1 MLRTSKGSRAR
12 ARWGPDGHP
21 ASATRQAY
29 ADDIMT
35 TSRAAHRRLRN
46 VALSLAAALVLTACG
61 GGDDKASADSSA
73 PMPGVAAPSM
83 PAEMPSPE
91 RGNDMGG
98 GRGEPSLG
106 QPSDGR
112 AIVRTAYLEL
122 IVDDGAIA
130 IASMRSLTEAR
141 GGHVSTTAL
150 SRGEDG
156 TVFGSLTLRVPSER
170 LDDLVDAL
178 DALARA
184 VPIRSIDEYD
194 VTLQLSDLGA
204 QLENLRAYEVELR
217 ALLTE
222 VRERGGDV
230 EGLVTISD
238 RLRSVR
244 TEIDQV
250 EAWRTRLRTDVAM
263 STVTVSITPA
273 RSTTPVIGTWD
284 LPGVVRDA
292 IAATV
297 RLGQFVVEALVW
309 VALTFVP
316 ALIVL
321 ALVILIVR
329 RTRRARRRSR
339 QGVDVSNV

>member
-1 MLRTSKGSRAR
+1 MSTLRV
-12 ARWGPDGHP
+12 PP
-21 ASATRQAY
+21 
-29 ADDIMT
+29 
-35 TSRAAHRRLRN
+35 RRLCLRN
-46 VALSLAAALVLTACG
+46 FALTLAAALVLSACG
-61 GGDDKASADSSA
+61 GSDDKASTDSFA

-83 PAEMPSPE
+83 PALMPSPE
-91 RGNDMGG
+91 RSDGMDGG
-98 GRGEPSLG
+98 FGEPITG

-122 IVDDGAIA
+122 IVDDGAVA
-130 IASMRSLTEAR
+130 IAAVRSLTEAR
-141 GGHVSTTAL
+141 GGHVATTAL
-150 SRGEDG
+150 SRAEDG
-156 TVFGSLTLRVPSER
+156 VVSGSLTLRVPSER
-170 LDDLVDAL
+170 LDELVDAL

-250 EAWRTRLRTDVAM
+250 EAWRTRITTDVAM

-273 RSTTPVIGTWD
+273 RSTAPVIGTWD

-316 ALIVL
+316 ALVVL
-321 ALVILIVR
+321 ALLIVILR
-329 RTRRARRRSR
+329 RTRSARRRRR
-339 QGVDVSNV
+339 QGPDVSNV

>member
-1 MLRTSKGSRAR
+1 MLGRAEGSRAR
-12 ARWGPDGHP
+12 PRWGPDGQP
-21 ASATRQAY
+21 SSATRGTYDAG
-29 ADDIMT
+29 IMT
-35 TSRAAHRRLRN
+35 THRAAHRRLRN
-46 VALSLAAALVLTACG
+46 VAVSLAAALVLTACG
-61 GGDDKASADSSA
+61 GSDDKASTDSFE

-83 PAEMPSPE
+83 PAPMPSPE
-91 RGNDMGG
+91 RGNDMDG
-98 GRGEPSLG
+98 GRGETSAG

-112 AIVRTAYLEL
+112 AIVRTAYLDL
-122 IVDDGAIA
+122 IVDDGAVA
-130 IASMRSLTEAR
+130 IASVRALTEAR
-141 GGHVSTTAL
+141 GGHVATTAL
-150 SRGEDG
+150 SRAEDG

-170 LDDLVDAL
+170 LDELVDAL

-204 QLENLRAYEVELR
+204 QLENLRAYERELR

-222 VRERGGDV
+222 VRERDGDV

-250 EAWRTRLRTDVAM
+250 EAWRTRITSDVAM
-263 STVTVSITPA
+263 STVTVNITPA

-316 ALIVL
+316 ALVVL
-321 ALVILIVR
+321 ALLIVIVR
-329 RTRRARRRSR
+329 RARRARRRRR
-339 QGVDVSNV
+339 QGVEVGNV